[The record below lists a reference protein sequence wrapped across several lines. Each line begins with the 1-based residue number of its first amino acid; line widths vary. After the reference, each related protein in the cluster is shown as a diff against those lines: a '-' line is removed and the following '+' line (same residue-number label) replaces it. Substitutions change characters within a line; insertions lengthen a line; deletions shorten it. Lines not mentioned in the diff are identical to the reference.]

1 MSDFTM
7 PSLGADMESG
17 TVAEWL
23 VKPGAQVHKGDV
35 IAVVETHKGAI
46 EVEIFDEGV
55 IEELLV
61 KEGEEVPVG
70 AVLARLTKAGEA
82 PREAPVVKEV
92 PPVPEPQPEPV
103 RETEPVPEPQPALA
117 PVPPPERLR
126 PQAPGERARV
136 SPAARRRA
144 AERGI
149 DPDRLRGT
157 GIDGSV
163 TLADVEAASPAG
175 AREEPH
181 PSHAKVRRGFDPVQM
196 RKGIAA
202 AMSRSKR
209 EIPHY
214 YLTTTIDM
222 SAAQAWL
229 REYNAARDPDERL
242 LPAVLTLRAAAL
254 ALKEITQLNGFWQD
268 DAFAPSEAIHI
279 GWAISLR
286 GGGLIA
292 PAIRDV
298 DKLSIAD
305 LMRALKDVVARARS
319 GGLRS
324 SEMTDATFTITSLG
338 ERSAESVGGIIY
350 PPQVAILGLG
360 SIIERPWVI
369 DGAVVPRPLATASL
383 AADHRASDGHVG
395 GQFLSTFARLMQE
408 PPKP

>member
-61 KEGEEVPVG
+61 AEGEEVPVG
-70 AVLARLTKAGEA
+70 TVLARLTKAGEA
-82 PREAPVVKEV
+82 REAAREAPVVEEA
-92 PPVPEPQPEPV
+92 PPEP
-103 RETEPVPEPQPALA
+103 EPVPEPEPALA
-117 PVPPPERLR
+117 PAAPTEPVR
-126 PQAPGERARV
+126 PTAPGERARV

-149 DPDRLRGT
+149 DADRLQGT

-163 TLADVEAASPAG
+163 TLADVEAASPG
-175 AREEPH
+175 AASEEPR
-181 PSHAKVRRGFDPVQM
+181 PAPTKVRRGFDPVQM

-222 SAAQAWL
+222 SPAQAWL
-229 REYNAARDPDERL
+229 REYNATRDPDERL

-254 ALKEITQLNGFWQD
+254 ALREVPQLNGFWES

-298 DKLSIAD
+298 DKLSIPD

-350 PPQVAILGLG
+350 PPQIAILGLG
-360 SIIERPWVI
+360 SIVERPWVI
-369 DGAVVPRPLATASL
+369 DGAVVPRLLATASL

>member
-17 TVAEWL
+17 TVVEWR
-23 VKPGAQVHKGDV
+23 VKPGSLVHKGDV

-46 EVEIFDEGV
+46 EVEIFNEGV
-55 IEELLV
+55 IEELVV

-70 AVLARLTKAGEA
+70 AVLARLRKVETGHKAPTE
-82 PREAPVVKEV
+82 PK
-92 PPVPEPQPEPV
+92 PEPPAQSGRQPGSEPLRSV
-103 RETEPVPEPQPALA
+103 ALA
-117 PVPPPERLR
+117 PPSTPVERVK
-126 PQAPGERARV
+126 V

-149 DPDRLRGT
+149 DTEHIHGT

-163 TLADVEAASPAG
+163 TLADVEAAPLIPL
-175 AREEPH
+175 RDEPRP
-181 PSHAKVRRGFDPVQM
+181 PSGKIRRGFDPVQM

-202 AMSRSKR
+202 AMARSKR

-222 SAAQAWL
+222 SPAQTWL
-229 REYNAARDPDERL
+229 REYNAACNPAERL
-242 LPAVLTLRAAAL
+242 LPAVLYLRAATL
-254 ALKEITQLNGFWQD
+254 ALKEVPQLNGFWRD
-268 DAFAPSEAIHI
+268 DVFHPSEDFHI

-298 DKLSIAD
+298 DKHSIAD
-305 LMRALKDVVARARS
+305 LMRALKDVSTRARN

-324 SEMTDATFTITSLG
+324 SELTDATFTITSLG
-338 ERSAESVGGIIY
+338 ERGVESVGGIIY

-360 SIIERPWVI
+360 GIVERPWVV
-369 DGAVVPRPLATASL
+369 DGTVAARPLVTASL
-383 AADHRASDGHVG
+383 AADHRATDGHIG
-395 GQFLSTFARLMQE
+395 SLFLLAFARLMQE
-408 PPKP
+408 PPES

>member
-17 TVAEWL
+17 TVVEWL
-23 VKPGAQVHKGDV
+23 VKPGSLVRKGDV

-55 IEELLV
+55 VEELVV

-70 AVLARLTKAGEA
+70 AVLARLRKAGEGHKA
-82 PREAPVVKEV
+82 PKEHK
-92 PPVPEPQPEPV
+92 PEPLPEPGPAPSS
-103 RETEPVPEPQPALA
+103 EPLQLAAPARA
-117 PVPPPERLR
+117 SPPR
-126 PQAPGERARV
+126 PPTPGERAKV
-136 SPAARRRA
+136 SPAARRRG

-149 DPDRLRGT
+149 DADHLHGT

-163 TLADVEAASPAG
+163 TLADVEAASPISLG
-175 AREEPH
+175 EEQRP
-181 PSHAKVRRGFDPVQM
+181 PPRKVRRGFDPVQM

-214 YLTTTIDM
+214 YLATTIDM
-222 SAAQAWL
+222 SPAQAWL
-229 REYNAARDPDERL
+229 REYNTARDPDERL
-242 LPAVLTLRAAAL
+242 LPAVLYLRAATL
-254 ALKEITQLNGFWQD
+254 ALKEVQQLNGFWRD
-268 DAFAPSEAIHI
+268 DAFHPAESIHI

-324 SEMTDATFTITSLG
+324 SELTDATFTITSLG
-338 ERSAESVGGIIY
+338 ERGVENVGGIIY

-360 SIIERPWVI
+360 GIVERPWVV
-369 DGAVVPRPLATASL
+369 DGAVAPRPLVTASL

-395 GQFLSTFARLMQE
+395 SLFLLAFARLMQE
-408 PPKP
+408 PPES

>member
-17 TVAEWL
+17 TIVEWL
-23 VKPGAQVHKGDV
+23 VKPGSLVRKGDV

-55 IEELLV
+55 VEELVV

-70 AVLARLTKAGEA
+70 TVLARLRKEGEDHKA
-82 PREAPVVKEV
+82 P
-92 PPVPEPQPEPV
+92 
-103 RETEPVPEPQPALA
+103 TEPRPAPPPQAGREPGSEPRSEPLQPVEPAL
-117 PVPPPERLR
+117 PSPPPR
-126 PQAPGERARV
+126 PSTPGERAKV

-149 DPDRLRGT
+149 DADHIHGT

-163 TLADVEAASPAG
+163 TLADVEAASPIP
-175 AREEPH
+175 RVEEPRH
-181 PSHAKVRRGFDPVQM
+181 QLRKVRRGFDPVQM

-214 YLTTTIDM
+214 YLATTIDLGL
-222 SAAQAWL
+222 SQAWL
-229 REYNAARDPDERL
+229 SEYNAARDPNERL
-242 LPAVLTLRAAAL
+242 LSAVLYLRAAAL
-254 ALKEITQLNGFWQD
+254 ALKEVPQLNGFWRD
-268 DAFAPSEAIHI
+268 DSFRPSESVNI

-305 LMRALKDVVARARS
+305 LMHALKDVVARARS

-324 SEMTDATFTITSLG
+324 SELTDATFTITSLG
-338 ERSAESVGGIIY
+338 ERGVENVGGIIY

-360 SIIERPWVI
+360 GVVERPWVV
-369 DGAVVPRPLATASL
+369 DGTVASRPLVTASL

-395 GQFLSTFARLMQE
+395 SLFLLAFARLLQE
-408 PPKP
+408 PPQS

>member
-17 TVAEWL
+17 TVVEWL
-23 VKPGAQVHKGDV
+23 VRPGSLVHKGDV

-46 EVEIFDEGV
+46 EVEIFNEGV
-55 IEELLV
+55 IEELVV
-61 KEGEEVPVG
+61 KEGEEAPVG
-70 AVLARLTKAGEA
+70 AVLARLRKVDEGHKAPTE
-82 PREAPVVKEV
+82 PTFKSK
-92 PPVPEPQPEPV
+92 PEPSRERGPEPIS
-103 RETEPVPEPQPALA
+103 EPLQRPAPA
-117 PVPPPERLR
+117 RASPPRSST
-126 PQAPGERARV
+126 PGGRAKV

-149 DPDRLRGT
+149 DADHLRGT

-163 TLADVEAASPAG
+163 TLADVEAAQLIPL
-175 AREEPH
+175 REESRP
-181 PSHAKVRRGFDPVQM
+181 PSRKIRRGFNPVQM

-209 EIPHY
+209 DIPHY

-222 SAAQAWL
+222 GPAQTWL
-229 REYNAARDPDERL
+229 REYNAARDPEERL
-242 LPAVLTLRAAAL
+242 LPAVLYLRAAAL
-254 ALKEITQLNGFWQD
+254 ALKEIPQLNGFWRD
-268 DAFAPSEAIHI
+268 DAFRRSESFHI
-279 GWAISLR
+279 GWAVSLR

-298 DKLSIAD
+298 DKLSIAH

-324 SEMTDATFTITSLG
+324 SELTDATFTVTSLG
-338 ERSAESVGGIIY
+338 ERGVESVGGIIY

-360 SIIERPWVI
+360 GIVERPWVV
-369 DGAVVPRPLATASL
+369 DGTVAPRPLVTASL

-395 GQFLSTFARLMQE
+395 SLFLSAFARLMQE
-408 PPKP
+408 RPEL

>member
-61 KEGEEVPVG
+61 EEGEEVPVG
-70 AVLARLTKAGEA
+70 TVLARLAKAGEA
-82 PREAPVVKEV
+82 AAPVAPVVEEARRE
-92 PPVPEPQPEPV
+92 PEPEPELRPEPQPTRAPAPSPEPV
-103 RETEPVPEPQPALA
+103 RTT
-117 PVPPPERLR
+117 
-126 PQAPGERARV
+126 APGDRAKV

-149 DPDRLRGT
+149 DSGTLHGT

-163 TLADVEAASPAG
+163 TLADVEAAPPAPQHQE
-175 AREEPH
+175 AP
-181 PSHAKVRRGFDPVQM
+181 PKATKVRRGFDPVQM

-214 YLTTTIDM
+214 YLATTIDM
-222 SAAQAWL
+222 SPAQAWL

-242 LPAVLTLRAAAL
+242 LPAVLYLRAAAL
-254 ALKEITQLNGFWQD
+254 ALKEVPQLNGFWEK
-268 DAFAPSEAIHI
+268 DAFAPSAAIHI

-305 LMRALKDVVARARS
+305 LMHALKDVVARARS

-360 SIIERPWVI
+360 SVVERPWVA
-369 DGAVVPRPLATASL
+369 DGAVVPRPLVQASL

-395 GQFLSTFARLMQE
+395 GLFLSTFARLMQE

>member
-1 MSDFTM
+1 M
-7 PSLGADMESG
+7 
-17 TVAEWL
+17 
-23 VKPGAQVHKGDV
+23 
-35 IAVVETHKGAI
+35 
-46 EVEIFDEGV
+46 
-55 IEELLV
+55 
-61 KEGEEVPVG
+61 
-70 AVLARLTKAGEA
+70 
-82 PREAPVVKEV
+82 
-92 PPVPEPQPEPV
+92 
-103 RETEPVPEPQPALA
+103 
-117 PVPPPERLR
+117 
-126 PQAPGERARV
+126 

-149 DPDRLRGT
+149 DADQIHGT

-163 TLADVEAASPAG
+163 TLADVEAASPVPPQEQQ
-175 AREEPH
+175 RPV
-181 PSHAKVRRGFDPVQM
+181 PSKIRRGFDPVQM

-214 YLTTTIDM
+214 YLAATIDM
-222 SAAQAWL
+222 SPAQIWL
-229 REYNAARDPDERL
+229 REYNAARDPGERL
-242 LPAVLTLRAAAL
+242 LPAVIYLRAAAL
-254 ALKEITQLNGFWQD
+254 ALKQVPQLNGFWRD
-268 DAFAPSEAIHI
+268 DAFWPSEPVHI

-338 ERSAESVGGIIY
+338 ERGVENVGGIIY

-360 SIIERPWVI
+360 GIVERPWVV
-369 DGAVVPRPLATASL
+369 DGTVAPRPLVTASL

-395 GQFLSTFARLMQE
+395 SLFLQAFARLMQE
-408 PPKP
+408 PLKS